1 MLVLAREGGLP
12 GTLRGSNQAFCS
24 AGRSQDLVK
33 HSNES
38 QSSAP
43 DKAKTRLLG
52 TMLSTVV
59 IKKVSFRGMSQ
70 IFLQQQAKGEE
81 KKNLAIKGSK
91 WYETGGGC
99 AFALTVAATGR
110 SCMSLQWEAHT
121 AGGTALLHAGS
132 GSRRPT
138 ICWAAGT
145 GA

>member
-24 AGRSQDLVK
+24 EGRSQDLVK

-43 DKAKTRLLG
+43 YKAKTRLLG

-70 IFLQQQAKGEE
+70 IFLQQQATGEE
-81 KKNLAIKGSK
+81 KKK
-91 WYETGGGC
+91 T
-99 AFALTVAATGR
+99 
-110 SCMSLQWEAHT
+110 
-121 AGGTALLHAGS
+121 
-132 GSRRPT
+132 
-138 ICWAAGT
+138 
-145 GA
+145 

>member
-12 GTLRGSNQAFCS
+12 GTLKGSNQAFCS

-59 IKKVSFRGMSQ
+59 IKKVSFMGMSQ

-81 KKNLAIKGSK
+81 KKKPSD
-91 WYETGGGC
+91 
-99 AFALTVAATGR
+99 
-110 SCMSLQWEAHT
+110 
-121 AGGTALLHAGS
+121 
-132 GSRRPT
+132 
-138 ICWAAGT
+138 
-145 GA
+145 